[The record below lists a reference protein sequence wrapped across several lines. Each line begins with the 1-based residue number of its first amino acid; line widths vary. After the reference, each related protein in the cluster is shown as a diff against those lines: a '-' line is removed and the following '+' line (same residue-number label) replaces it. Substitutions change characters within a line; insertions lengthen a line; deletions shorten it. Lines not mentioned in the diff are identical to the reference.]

1 MFSFFLMNICHFAI
15 FTRERSE
22 GGESVVSFTHEQN
35 IICSQTQLDDI
46 AHEQTSI
53 CRQLFAGQV
62 VGSRPMK
69 RKEDLHRIMN
79 HHHHH
84 HHHHDHHRIL
94 ATLISV
100 TFNYKAQ
107 AILGR
112 RSMTRLFAVKMP
124 LCKTKNDN
132 TRQSSTKKNFA
143 KKKTTKQTSK

>member
-1 MFSFFLMNICHFAI
+1 MNICHFAI
-15 FTRERSE
+15 FTQERAQ

-46 AHEQTSI
+46 AHGQTII

-69 RKEDLHRIMN
+69 RKKDLYRMTN
-79 HHHHH
+79 HHHH
-84 HHHHDHHRIL
+84 HHHHDHHRIF

-107 AILGR
+107 AILRR
-112 RSMTRLFAVKMP
+112 RSMRRLFAVKMP
-124 LCKTKNDN
+124 LCKTKKKN
-132 TRQSSTKKNFA
+132 TRQSSTKKNVT
-143 KKKTTKQTSK
+143 KKKTTRQTSK